1 MFRSLTQLLAID
13 HPIIQAPMAGVSTPE
28 LAAAVS
34 NAGGLGSLGVGASS
48 VGQARAAILKT
59 QALTS
64 RSFSVN
70 LFCHQPA
77 KRDEALERA
86 WIDSLRP
93 IFTEFGGTPPEVL
106 SEIYQSFIGQEAM
119 LEMLLETAP
128 AAVSFHFGVPE
139 RDVVEAFRSKGIV
152 TLATATRPEEASLI
166 QASGV
171 DVIVAQGF
179 EAGGHRGM
187 FDDKAHDTQ
196 LSIFA
201 LVQLLKKQVNLPIVA
216 AGGIMDGAGIHA
228 MLSVG
233 ADAVQLGT
241 AFLLCP
247 ESAADD
253 GYRQRLK
260 SSRSHRTEMTHAISG
275 RAARSLENDYCRH
288 GRIAGQHAVPAYPVA
303 YDIGKALA
311 SLAKSHGHQGY
322 SAHWAGQGVNLI
334 REMPA
339 AELLQTLVREAGL

>member
-1 MFRSLTQLLAID
+1 MFRSLSQMLAID

-28 LAAAVS
+28 LAATVS
-34 NAGGLGSLGVGASS
+34 NAGGLGSLGIGASD
-48 VGQARAAILKT
+48 VVQARTAILKT

-64 RSFSVN
+64 RPFSVN

-86 WIDSLRP
+86 WIESLRP
-93 IFTEFGGTPPEVL
+93 LFAEFGGRPPEVL
-106 SEIYQSFIGQEAM
+106 SEIYQSFIGHEAM

-128 AAVSFHFGVPE
+128 AAVSFHFGVPD
-139 RDVVEAFRSKGIV
+139 RDVVQAFRDKGIV
-152 TLATATRPEEASLI
+152 TLATATRPEEALLI
-166 QASGV
+166 QANGV

-196 LSIFA
+196 LSTFA
-201 LVQLLKKQVNLPIVA
+201 LVQLLKKQVDLPVVA

-260 SSRSHRTEMTHAISG
+260 FSRLHQTEMTHAISG

-288 GRIAGQHAVPAYPVA
+288 GRIVGQHAVPAYPVA

-311 SLAKSHGHQGY
+311 GLAKSHGHQGY